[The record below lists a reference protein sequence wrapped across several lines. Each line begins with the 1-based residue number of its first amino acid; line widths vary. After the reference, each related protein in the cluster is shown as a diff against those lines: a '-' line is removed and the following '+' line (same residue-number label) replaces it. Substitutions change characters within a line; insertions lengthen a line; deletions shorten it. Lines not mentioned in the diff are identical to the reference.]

1 MSDEEQNTLLESVA
15 QALRGHGLTVSV
27 QGEPEGDALRRPAA
41 RLHLGKDGNRLDY
54 VAALQRRLTT
64 SSLGAVLTQLRHSVD
79 LGEPPPLLVTD
90 YVTMPLADQLRE
102 QQQQFADT
110 AGNAYLEAG
119 GFFVFVSGRK
129 LHPKQRALR
138 ASSGFSATRLKVL
151 FALICDPDLAEAPH
165 RAIAAAAGIALG
177 AMPAVIA
184 DLQQHGALIVSDQ
197 RWRLNTSKRLLD
209 EWAQAYALGLRGK
222 MLTARY
228 LTPQFDDWRE
238 WRLNPAHTRWGGEAA
253 ATLLVGALSPH
264 QLTPG
269 VLTLYGEK
277 MPARLIDQQHL
288 EAASPAAYE
297 HLVELRKPFWG
308 ESLDADEPAA
318 TVQPALIY
326 ADLLATGS
334 AHCIEM
340 AELIY
345 NAHLVGR
352 FPPDG
357 ALPASTDWCL

>member
-1 MSDEEQNTLLESVA
+1 MGEEEPGTLLERVA
-15 QALRGHGLTVSV
+15 QALRGHGLMVSV
-27 QGEPEGDALRRPAA
+27 QGEPEGTARRRPAA
-41 RLHLGKDGNRLDY
+41 HLRLRKDGHQLDY
-54 VAALQRRLTT
+54 SAALQRWLAP

-90 YVTMPLADQLRE
+90 YVSTSLADQLRE

-129 LHPKQRALR
+129 LHAKQRALR

-151 FALICDPDLAEAPH
+151 FALICDPDLAAAPY

-184 DLQQHGALIVSDQ
+184 DLQQHGALIVSEQ
-197 RWRLNTSKRLLD
+197 RRRLNSSKRLLD

-222 MLTARY
+222 TLAGRY
-228 LTPQFDDWRE
+228 LTPQFDAWRQ
-238 WRLNPAHTRWGGEAA
+238 WQLNPAHTRWGGEAA
-253 ATLLVGALSPH
+253 ATLLVGEHSPH
-264 QLTPG
+264 ELTPG
-269 VLTLYGEK
+269 VLTLYGDK
-277 MPARLIDQQHL
+277 LPARLIDQQQL
-288 EAASPAAYE
+288 EAATPAAYE

-308 ESLDADEPAA
+308 QSLDADEPAA
-318 TVQPALIY
+318 TVPPALIY
-326 ADLLATGS
+326 ADLLAAGS
-334 AHCIEM
+334 AHCLEM

-345 NAHLVGR
+345 NAHLVAR
-352 FPPDG
+352 FPPG
-357 ALPASTDWCL
+357 AALAASTDWCL